1 MTSTA
6 TPQVKQL
13 ARRAALMATAFVAA
27 VYLAISVAIVAWL
40 TLSLTAQVDERLARA
55 LAFEARAG
63 SETAPT
69 LPRPPAQLP
78 PIPEGAELA
87 DLLGE
92 PPPGFPFGRER
103 ATWRIDVDGEVVSE
117 RSDLELPIEHATV
130 VGPTTVTI
138 DDTPIRIA
146 GRDIEAGRLVVGES
160 MAPVDDATWTVI
172 MGLLIIAPFLLLAVF
187 LGALTVG
194 RRVATPVERAR
205 QRQLA
210 FTADASHELRT
221 PLSVIEANASLALAT
236 EREAAWYRRSFERV
250 LAEAQRMHRLID
262 DLLWLARF
270 DATQQPPA
278 GEPVDLGVMVEQ
290 AADRFAALAE
300 TRAQRIDVE
309 IDDPDTSLS
318 APPEWID
325 QLIAVLLDNACKYSP
340 EGGRIVVRVAKN
352 AGRVV
357 LSVDDSGP
365 GISDDEMES
374 LFDRFHRGTHDSS
387 GAGLGLAIGDAIVRA
402 TSGRWDIRRS
412 ELGGA
417 HLTVSWPGPGQP
429 APGPR

>member
-1 MTSTA
+1 
-6 TPQVKQL
+6 
-13 ARRAALMATAFVAA
+13 
-27 VYLAISVAIVAWL
+27 
-40 TLSLTAQVDERLARA
+40 
-55 LAFEARAG
+55 
-63 SETAPT
+63 
-69 LPRPPAQLP
+69 
-78 PIPEGAELA
+78 
-87 DLLGE
+87 
-92 PPPGFPFGRER
+92 
-103 ATWRIDVDGEVVSE
+103 
-117 RSDLELPIEHATV
+117 
-130 VGPTTVTI
+130 
-138 DDTPIRIA
+138 
-146 GRDIEAGRLVVGES
+146 

-194 RRVATPVERAR
+194 RRVATPIERAR
-205 QRQLA
+205 LRQLA

-250 LAEAQRMHRLID
+250 LAEAQRMHRLVD

-290 AADRFAALAE
+290 AADRFAVLAE

-309 IDDPDTSLS
+309 VDDLDASLS

-340 EGGRIVVRVAKN
+340 EGGRIVVRVARN
-352 AGRVV
+352 AGRVA

-374 LFDRFHRGTHDSS
+374 LFDRFHRGTHDTA

-402 TSGRWDIRRS
+402 TSGLWDIRRS

-417 HLTVSWPGPGQP
+417 HLTVSWPGPAQP
-429 APGPR
+429 A